1 MQGSFIHFL
10 YFQKWEH
17 LNLTDLIIFIH
28 HHIYYRHISKVHF
41 SCSKIDMESERPS
54 STINETYKQQQ
65 EPEEEDDDDYHNE
78 EEEEEEEE
86 NNEILKRRISNH
98 PLYGLLVEAHLDC
111 LKVGD
116 ISNLERELK
125 IDQMQ
130 ATEKQNLGMFSQ
142 SELDLFMEAYCLAL
156 GKLKEAM
163 VEPQQ
168 KSMAFINNMHS
179 QLRELTKA
187 TLPAPN
193 AEPAAATTSS
203 TSECKFRRKP
213 TI

>member
-1 MQGSFIHFL
+1 
-10 YFQKWEH
+10 
-17 LNLTDLIIFIH
+17 
-28 HHIYYRHISKVHF
+28 
-41 SCSKIDMESERPS
+41 MESERPNT
-54 STINETYKQQQ
+54 TIETYEHQHQLQQQ
-65 EPEEEDDDDYHNE
+65 DDDE
-78 EEEEEEEE
+78 EEEEEEK
-86 NNEILKRRISNH
+86 NNEILKRRISSH

-130 ATEKQNLGMFSQ
+130 ATEKKNLGMFSQ

-179 QLRELTKA
+179 QLREITNP
-187 TLPAPN
+187 TLPAPSS
-193 AEPAAATTSS
+193 EPSPPSASS
-203 TSECKFRRKP
+203 SHSKFS
-213 TI
+213 IN

>member
-1 MQGSFIHFL
+1 
-10 YFQKWEH
+10 
-17 LNLTDLIIFIH
+17 
-28 HHIYYRHISKVHF
+28 
-41 SCSKIDMESERPS
+41 MESERPNTN
-54 STINETYKQQQ
+54 TIETYKQQ
-65 EPEEEDDDDYHNE
+65 EELEED
-78 EEEEEEEE
+78 EEEEE

-111 LKVGD
+111 LMVGD

-125 IDQMQ
+125 IDQIQ
-130 ATEKQNLGMFSQ
+130 AMEKQNLGMFSQ

-179 QLRELTKA
+179 QLRELTTA
-187 TLPAPN
+187 TLPAPS
-193 AEPAAATTSS
+193 EPAATTSS
-203 TSECKFRRKP
+203 SECKFRRKP

>member
-1 MQGSFIHFL
+1 MQGSFASLTSKSGSISISL
-10 YFQKWEH
+10 TSSSSSTTIYSTSTSYFTSQ
-17 LNLTDLIIFIH
+17 IC
-28 HHIYYRHISKVHF
+28 VHF
-41 SCSKIDMESERPS
+41 FCSKIDMESERPNTN
-54 STINETYKQQQ
+54 TIETYKQQQ
-65 EPEEEDDDDYHNE
+65 QLE
-78 EEEEEEEE
+78 EEEEYDREE

-130 ATEKQNLGMFSQ
+130 AMEKQNLGMFSQ

-187 TLPAPN
+187 TLPAP
-193 AEPAAATTSS
+193 PDPAATTSS
-203 TSECKFRRKP
+203 SECKFRRKP
-213 TI
+213 TV

>member
-1 MQGSFIHFL
+1 
-10 YFQKWEH
+10 
-17 LNLTDLIIFIH
+17 
-28 HHIYYRHISKVHF
+28 
-41 SCSKIDMESERPS
+41 MESERPNT
-54 STINETYKQQQ
+54 TIETYQHQHQLQQQ
-65 EPEEEDDDDYHNE
+65 DDDD
-78 EEEEEEEE
+78 EEEEE
-86 NNEILKRRISNH
+86 NNEILKRRISSH
-98 PLYGLLVEAHLDC
+98 PLYELLVKAHLDC

-179 QLRELTKA
+179 QLREITKP
-187 TLPAPN
+187 TLPAP
-193 AEPAAATTSS
+193 SS
-203 TSECKFRRKP
+203 ESPPPSASSSHCKFS
-213 TI
+213 IN